1 VDKEYFFVNKP
12 LRENQIKQLTGVL
25 VLAISRNVEIIANP
39 SPEEIIRIDDHLVVM
54 GTQEQLSKL
63 EKMLVTL

>member
-1 VDKEYFFVNKP
+1 MDKEYFFVNKP